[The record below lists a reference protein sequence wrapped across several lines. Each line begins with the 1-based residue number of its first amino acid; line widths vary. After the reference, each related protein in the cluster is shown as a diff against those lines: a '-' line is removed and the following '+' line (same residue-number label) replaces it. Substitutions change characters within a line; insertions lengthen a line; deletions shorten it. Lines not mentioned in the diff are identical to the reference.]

1 MSNLA
6 DLRVGLLLNDA
17 SFRSNISNAMN
28 HAGRETKRFSDKAK
42 RDAKGVEDSFNG
54 ISKSVT
60 NVAGKLALL
69 AGGGLSIGSILSV
82 SRQYSQA
89 LSDLSAITGASAE
102 QMKRYDDAARSM
114 GRTTE
119 FGATKVADAMKL
131 LASAKPAL
139 LKTAGALEEVTAKS
153 ITLAQASGIDLA
165 DAAKSLSL
173 SLNQY
178 GASALSAERY
188 INVLAAG
195 AKYGASEISETSEAV
210 KNSGTVAAQAG
221 IKFEELNAAI
231 QVLAEKGIKG
241 AEAGRMLR
249 NVILVLER
257 SADKS
262 LRPSVVGLGVALD
275 NLDKK
280 NYSTTASVKLFGRAN
295 VSAAVNLRENT
306 DKLKELTAALT
317 GTDTAYE
324 QANIRA
330 NNLNG
335 DLELLATS
343 FEGLALSVGH
353 STDGPIRSGIQNVT
367 AAVNG
372 LTDNFSTLAS
382 IVTYAVLPVMAS
394 RMTLGL
400 QEQVKSWY
408 SLESATRST
417 AKAQAEASRKAITD
431 IDKEISSINERG
443 KVLTQKRKLAIKE
456 GTELSG
462 FKEKRLS
469 LERQESELLK
479 QREIHTRRLSV
490 ATNQL
495 SISQRALTVS
505 ASAMRGVYSALGGPV
520 GVITIAASALYYF
533 HNKAQEARR
542 SATDLKNAIIETTDA
557 LMQLSTTQL
566 EVKVIDFKQAFLE
579 QKKQVAEITSEL
591 EQVKM
596 HREVTDGFWGAG
608 GTNKRRDE
616 KIARL
621 SADLENAT
629 NKLYDV
635 DGINLKNAETA
646 LERLRSGEKPAVK
659 KKEDDN
665 PPPEE
670 PVVST
675 GTNEL
680 PDTKSGKKELNQY
693 KQLRHQIESEH
704 ATRLE
709 KISLSESET
718 LDKLKEL
725 HKSGGMSQKEMNR
738 LSLISA
744 ENYQRQRVI
753 LAEKYSPTAAMLREE
768 GEANKE
774 LKSLLESRLLT
785 EEEYKRAR
793 LQLTQTSQRDRL
805 SQQAK
810 DLALPNI
817 SLAGEVDPVV
827 QLRNQLEEQKAL
839 YQAYYRDGV
848 INKERYEALVA
859 QASEKSKEAQIQAAK
874 ELYSA
879 QGNWQ
884 RMQINLIDA
893 VEQKTAGSL
902 AGMLTGTKGF
912 SEGLRELS
920 ASLAESI
927 IQDLI
932 KIAIQ
937 GQITN
942 AITGLFGGFGGGT
955 ANGSTVPMPP
965 KNISVMPHAKG
976 GVHNSPGLSQYSNQ
990 VVSSPTLF
998 AFAKGGAPN
1007 AGLMGEAGP
1016 EAIMPLKRGPDGNL
1030 GVRMYGGNGD
1040 TAAPV
1045 VHIHIDGEGNQQV
1058 QASGGYEQFGRE
1070 VGQFVDQRFRRLMD
1084 KETRPSGSVWNLVK
1098 GGR

>member
-82 SRQYSQA
+82 SRQYGQA
-89 LSDLSAITGASAE
+89 LSDLGAITGASAE

-139 LKTAGALEEVTAKS
+139 LNTAGALEEVTAKS
-153 ITLAQASGIDLA
+153 ITLAQASGVDLA

-231 QVLAEKGIKG
+231 QVLADKGIKG

-262 LRPSVVGLGVALD
+262 LRPSVVGLGAALD

-382 IVTYAVLPVMAS
+382 IVTYAVLPVMVS

-400 QEQVKSWY
+400 QGQVKAWY
-408 SLESATRST
+408 QTGAAAREASRQTQRTAQATIEAAQASRLQAQAESRKLAQQSVINKQHGINISYQKEYAAISRRVREANLAEAAAKDKLNAANNRLALSTRALSVAGAGARGALNLLGGPMGAALLAGSALYGLYTNSVQAREGLRSLKDETVLTVAELQKLSKVKVQLKLDEYEDNLEKLYAEKRQLESQLGRYSDTAINIAKSREKGAFGSFFWDSKGMEREKTALLSQLEDANTSISRMQEGQKNTRST
-417 AKAQAEASRKAITD
+417 LS
-431 IDKEISSINERG
+431 
-443 KVLTQKRKLAIKE
+443 E
-456 GTELSG
+456 GL
-462 FKEKRLS
+462 F
-469 LERQESELLK
+469 
-479 QREIHTRRLSV
+479 
-490 ATNQL
+490 
-495 SISQRALTVS
+495 
-505 ASAMRGVYSALGGPV
+505 
-520 GVITIAASALYYF
+520 
-533 HNKAQEARR
+533 
-542 SATDLKNAIIETTDA
+542 
-557 LMQLSTTQL
+557 
-566 EVKVIDFKQAFLE
+566 EVKPKE
-579 QKKQVAEITSEL
+579 
-591 EQVKM
+591 
-596 HREVTDGFWGAG
+596 
-608 GTNKRRDE
+608 
-616 KIARL
+616 
-621 SADLENAT
+621 
-629 NKLYDV
+629 
-635 DGINLKNAETA
+635 ETP
-646 LERLRSGEKPAVK
+646 K
-659 KKEDDN
+659 
-665 PPPEE
+665 EE

-680 PDTKSGKKELNQY
+680 PGTITGKKELNQY
-693 KQLRHQIESEH
+693 QQLRRQIESEH
-704 ATRLE
+704 ATSLQ
-709 KISLSESET
+709 KITLNESDT

-725 HKSGGMSQKEMNR
+725 HHLGGMSQAEMNR

-744 ENYQRQRVI
+744 ENYQRQRVA
-753 LAEKYSPTAAMLREE
+753 LAEKYSPSAEMIRQEREATQE
-768 GEANKE
+768 LKE
-774 LKSLLESRLLT
+774 LFDSRLLT
-785 EEEYKRAR
+785 ESEYQRAR
-793 LQLTQTSQRDRL
+793 LLLTQTSQRDRL

-884 RMQINLIDA
+884 RIQINLLDA

-942 AITGLFGGFGGGT
+942 AITGLFGGFGGGV

-1070 VGQFVDQRFRRLMD
+1070 VGQFVDQRFRKLMD

>member
-82 SRQYSQA
+82 SRQYGQA

-139 LKTAGALEEVTAKS
+139 LNTAGALEEVTAKS
-153 ITLAQASGIDLA
+153 ITLAQASGVDLA

-231 QVLAEKGIKG
+231 QVLADKGIKG

-262 LRPSVVGLGVALD
+262 LRPSVVGLGAALD

-306 DKLKELTAALT
+306 DKLKELTVALT
-317 GTDTAYE
+317 GTSTAYD
-324 QANIRA
+324 QANDRA
-330 NNLNG
+330 QNLSS
-335 DLELLATS
+335 DLDLLGRA

-353 STDGPIRSGIQNVT
+353 SANGPMRSGIQNVT

-394 RMTLGL
+394 RMTMGL
-400 QEQVKSWY
+400 QTQAKTWY
-408 SLESATRST
+408 QTGAAAREAARQTRNSAQATIESA
-417 AKAQAEASRKAITD
+417 KASRLHAQQESQRLAQQSVINKQHGMNISYQREYAVLRRQIREADIAEAA
-431 IDKEISSINERG
+431 
-443 KVLTQKRKLAIKE
+443 A
-456 GTELSG
+456 
-462 FKEKRLS
+462 KEKLIAANNRLALS
-469 LERQESELLK
+469 
-479 QREIHTRRLSV
+479 TRALSV
-490 ATNQL
+490 AGAGA
-495 SISQRALTVS
+495 RGALNL
-505 ASAMRGVYSALGGPV
+505 LGGPM
-520 GVITIAASALYYF
+520 GAALLAGSALYGLYN
-533 HNKAQEARR
+533 HSVQAREGLR
-542 SATDLKNAIIETTDA
+542 SLKDETVLTVA
-557 LMQLSTTQL
+557 ELQKLSKVKVQLKLDEWEEDVVKLQAEKKQL
-566 EVKVIDFKQAFLE
+566 EGQ
-579 QKKQVAEITSEL
+579 
-591 EQVKM
+591 
-596 HREVTDGFWGAG
+596 
-608 GTNKRRDE
+608 
-616 KIARL
+616 
-621 SADLENAT
+621 
-629 NKLYDV
+629 
-635 DGINLKNAETA
+635 
-646 LERLRSGEKPAVK
+646 LERYSDTAINIAKSREKGAFGSLFWDSKGMEKEKNVVLGKLEDTVASLELRINQINEGKKTVSIGQFEVKP
-659 KKEDDN
+659 KEET
-665 PPPEE
+665 PKEE

-680 PDTKSGKKELNQY
+680 PGTITGKKELNQY
-693 KQLRHQIESEH
+693 QQLRRQIESEH
-704 ATRLE
+704 ATSLQ
-709 KISLSESET
+709 KITLNESDT

-725 HKSGGMSQKEMNR
+725 HHSGGMSQTEMNR

-744 ENYQRQRVI
+744 ENYQRQRVT
-753 LAEKYSPTAAMLREE
+753 LAEKYSPSAEMIRQEREATQE
-768 GEANKE
+768 LKE
-774 LKSLLESRLLT
+774 LFDSRLLT
-785 EEEYKRAR
+785 ESEYQRAR

-859 QASEKSKEAQIQAAK
+859 QASEKSKEAQIQAVK

-1070 VGQFVDQRFRRLMD
+1070 VGQFVDQRFRKLMD

>member
-6 DLRVGLLLNDA
+6 DLRVGLLLNGA

-262 LRPSVVGLGVALD
+262 LRPSVVGLGAALD

-335 DLELLATS
+335 DLELLSSS

-353 STDGPIRSGIQNVT
+353 STNGPLRSGIQNIT

-372 LTDNFSTLAS
+372 LTENFSTLANV
-382 IVTYAVLPVMAS
+382 VTYAVIPVMIA
-394 RMTLGL
+394 RMTVGL
-400 QEQVKSWY
+400 QGQIKSWVA
-408 SLESATRST
+408 LESATKST
-417 AKAQAEASRKAITD
+417 AKTQAEASRKSIAD
-431 IDKEISSINERG
+431 IDQEIKRLDARG
-443 KVLTQKRKLAIKE
+443 KQLTRERNEMKDGTVIKAHKQ
-456 GTELSG
+456 S
-462 FKEKRLS
+462 RLL
-469 LERQESELLK
+469 LEREETELLK
-479 QREIHTRRLSV
+479 QREIHTRRLAA

-495 SISQRALTVS
+495 SSSQRAL
-505 ASAMRGVYSALGGPV
+505 AMAGVGARGALNLLGGPM
-520 GVITIAASALYYF
+520 GAALLAGSALFGLYT
-533 HNKAQEARR
+533 NSVQAREGLR
-542 SATDLKNAIIETTDA
+542 SLKDETVLTVA
-557 LMQLSTTQL
+557 ELQKLSKVKVQLKLDEYEENLEKLYTEKRQL
-566 EVKVIDFKQAFLE
+566 ESQLGRYSDTAINIAK
-579 QKKQVAEITSEL
+579 S
-591 EQVKM
+591 
-596 HREVTDGFWGAG
+596 REKGTFGSLFWDSKGME
-608 GTNKRRDE
+608 RE
-616 KIARL
+616 KIALL
-621 SADLENAT
+621 SQLEDANT
-629 NKLYDV
+629 SISRMQE
-635 DGINLKNAETA
+635 GQKNTRSTLSEGLFEVKSKDETP
-646 LERLRSGEKPAVK
+646 R
-659 KKEDDN
+659 
-665 PPPEE
+665 EE

-704 ATRLE
+704 ATSLE

-718 LDKLKEL
+718 LGKLKEL

-768 GEANKE
+768 SEANKE

-793 LQLTQTSQRDRL
+793 LQLTQTNQRDRL

-859 QASEKSKEAQIQAAK
+859 QAAEKSKEAQIQAAK
-874 ELYSA
+874 ELYA
-879 QGNWQ
+879 GQGVWQ
-884 RMQINLIDA
+884 KMQINLIDA

-955 ANGSTVPMPP
+955 ANGSTVPMAP

-1058 QASGGYEQFGRE
+1058 QVSGGYEQFGRE